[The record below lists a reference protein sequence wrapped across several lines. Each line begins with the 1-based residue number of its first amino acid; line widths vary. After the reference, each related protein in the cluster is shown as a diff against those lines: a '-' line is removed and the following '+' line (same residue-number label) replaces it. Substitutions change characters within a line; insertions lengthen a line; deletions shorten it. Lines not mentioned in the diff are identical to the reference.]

1 MTELEV
7 ILTCISLVSIA
18 LTAMVFLY
26 ARTAISKLLYVSG
39 ELADLKLMVDS
50 FADHVEQV
58 YNLEMYYGDETLEH
72 LVEHSRSFNEQL
84 TTFEFIYSLTQE
96 EQELTEGDETRTEPD
111 AEIPVEGT
119 EEVERAAN
127 Q

>member
-7 ILTCISLVSIA
+7 ILTCVSFVGIA
-18 LTAMVFLY
+18 MASMMFLY

-50 FADHVEQV
+50 FANHVEQV

-72 LVEHSRSFNEQL
+72 LVAHSRSFNEQL
-84 TTFEFIYSLTQE
+84 STFEFIYSLTQE
-96 EQELTEGDETRTEPD
+96 EQEFTEDEETD
-111 AEIPVEGT
+111 AEMPTEGT
-119 EEVERAAN
+119 EEVERAAD